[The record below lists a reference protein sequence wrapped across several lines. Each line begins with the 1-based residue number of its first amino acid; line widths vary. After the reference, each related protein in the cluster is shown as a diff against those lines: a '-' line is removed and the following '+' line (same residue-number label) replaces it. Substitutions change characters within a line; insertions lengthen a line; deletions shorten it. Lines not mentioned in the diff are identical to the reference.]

1 MVWTHNG
8 TWIPDHLRYPEGW
21 VDQLDWYTYCDTF
34 HIPWEAAR
42 LLPWWAM
49 EEMDQYQ
56 RDKYYRHTSRE
67 TLVEE
72 NTWNVS
78 THMINVSNPVMR
90 LFDKLIYCF
99 VSCSSVDLIYNT
111 EELKSTYGFPISAI
125 QLCNIIQ
132 PIGR

>member
-1 MVWTHNG
+1 MDVKCDCMHNDCNYCWNEDVFYQLHLEQVWTHNG

-49 EEMDQYQ
+49 EEMDQYH
-56 RDKYYRHTSRE
+56 RDNYYRYTERD

-72 NTWNVS
+72 N
-78 THMINVSNPVMR
+78 M
-90 LFDKLIYCF
+90 
-99 VSCSSVDLIYNT
+99 
-111 EELKSTYGFPISAI
+111 
-125 QLCNIIQ
+125 
-132 PIGR
+132 